1 MFKAEGQN
9 SGRHGGPSVQEVS
22 NTVRRLCAH
31 LADQQQVR
39 HWLTALRLFFYS
51 RWSVSLF
58 FSSSPFAIRASP
70 ESSASVENLVIP
82 SVERPVAGSLL
93 QMSRRLVGLS
103 TINTYI
109 QNNEIQTFIFVN
121 EDEDTSYTSKN
132 TVIKP
137 WYILQ
142 KIVIL

>member
-1 MFKAEGQN
+1 MCSSCRSTTGQALAHSIKAFLLFKMVGF
-9 SGRHGGPSVQEVS
+9 P
-22 NTVRRLCAH
+22 L
-31 LADQQQVR
+31 
-39 HWLTALRLFFYS
+39 
-51 RWSVSLF
+51 